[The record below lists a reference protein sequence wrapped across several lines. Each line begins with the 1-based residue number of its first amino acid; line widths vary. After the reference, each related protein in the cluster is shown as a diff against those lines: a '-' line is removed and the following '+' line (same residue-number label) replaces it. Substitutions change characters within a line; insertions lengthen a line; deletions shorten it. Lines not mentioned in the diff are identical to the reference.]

1 MFQFNL
7 VLRPH
12 SRFLLVYLSFSFK
25 SPKISRF
32 TISPSYVCH
41 SVVLWER
48 VQLRAG
54 QTRPQTGVIN
64 NTNCVKIN
72 THVEM
77 HRHKLGG
84 GLQKLDCT
92 KRAGFLNSVF
102 LSSSV
107 KICNTFLPMFLI
119 STLLYRSIQSN
130 GNGK

>member
-1 MFQFNL
+1 MFRFNL

-12 SRFLLVYLSFSFK
+12 RRFLLVYLSFSFK

-41 SVVLWER
+41 SVVLWEC
-48 VQLRAG
+48 VQLGAG

-84 GLQKLDCT
+84 GFSK
-92 KRAGFLNSVF
+92 AGLYKKSMFSQF
-102 LSSSV
+102 CLSSVPLLRSV
-107 KICNTFLPMFLI
+107 KHPYHCPVQHLHSSI
-119 STLLYRSIQSN
+119 SFHSI
-130 GNGK
+130 KWE